1 MIYGNDNSNSKNI
14 IELFETINSTQK
26 SFGLELIKDIEDID
40 SSNLRIGEKKKALQ
54 TIKMFYHIR
63 TELYNN
69 HLKSFITNADEHCY
83 VDIDNNNYY
92 IDIFSISNKRD
103 VNINYL
109 RHLCKKHYIGF
120 IKESLDDKE
129 RYVFY
134 DKLRKDSYNKKN
146 IKK

>member
-1 MIYGNDNSNSKNI
+1 MIYGNDNSNLKILSELLENI
-14 IELFETINSTQK
+14 NYAQK

-40 SSNLRIGEKKKALQ
+40 SSNLKICEKKKVLQ

-69 HLKSFITNADEHCY
+69 YLKSYITNTDEHCY
-83 VDIDNNNYY
+83 VDIDNNSYY

-120 IKESLDDKE
+120 VKESLDDKE

-134 DKLRKDSYNKKN
+134 DKFRKDGYNKEN